1 MAKQRNGH
9 PKRQGNDAKGK
20 RGSGKRTGKEASE
33 PLVPSTGACERMHVE
48 GEFEDLRRRGG
59 RRRWWNTWLTH
70 ERTKGGAAGPRK
82 QKDNSTLKEMDVD
95 EFLSGGFLQF
105 SKGERKQSEKIA
117 EDRNAD
123 QVPQSTKHKSNER
136 AYKVGKETARM
147 EEEDSEGEEHD
158 NNQAVLKQNEK
169 MKNVAK
175 EHKEQLENLKEMDPE
190 FYEYLQ
196 QTDKELL
203 DFDMSE
209 GEEEEEE
216 EEEEEQPGDG
226 PPNAA
231 ERIITTEMVEAWT
244 KAVTSKGSL
253 VGMKN
258 LLRAYRLAC
267 HFGDNEEELASS
279 FSISGSN
286 TFNMVMLFV
295 LQEADGFFRKSLY
308 DGADRKQI
316 RKIIADPSQSQRWP
330 KIEPLVKSYLGN
342 SLHIL
347 NRMTDS
353 QMISFTLRQL
363 KPSVFMLNAFE
374 KFQRKFLKTALSIM
388 GRDGDKSTRI
398 QAVLFIREMTN
409 SLQGDFIDKA
419 LKGVYRTFSSHA
431 KFVTQASLPSIGF
444 LSLAVTEMYGIDFP
458 ASYRQAFAS
467 LKQLAGILRNALT
480 MKAKESYKEM
490 YSWQTINCLQ
500 LWCRVLSTYA
510 TNETMKPL
518 VYPLL
523 QLLLGTARLVP
534 TGRYTP
540 LRLRLCKSANQI
552 CEASG
557 VFAPVAP
564 ILLENLAL
572 SELSKAPKAAQGK
585 VPDFSLVLK
594 VSKATLRTTT
604 FHEECV
610 FGSLEL
616 LSEHLSQWSTHVAFP
631 ELSHTCLIAL
641 KRFVKSSKVER
652 FRKETKRCLSAI
664 EKNAEFVVS
673 RRDQVEFC
681 PKDITA
687 GSQTLARVE
696 STTTPP
702 LDSYYVELAKKGQ
715 ERRSSKSLSEIG
727 ITNQFSSVN
736 LPTEE
741 DSFAVKEEAT
751 KETPVD
757 IDFQQVHSLAKVKK
771 QSDQSG
777 QRVSNEAD
785 DSDDEVRDLMLSSSE
800 EEGEDAPPEEPP
812 TLQRKRKAKL
822 PSQKSPVVRKSKR
835 ANR

>member
-1 MAKQRNGH
+1 MWI
-9 PKRQGNDAKGK
+9 KGWLT
-20 RGSGKRTGKEASE
+20 RGRTTGGASE
-33 PLVPSTGACERMHVE
+33 
-48 GEFEDLRRRGG
+48 
-59 RRRWWNTWLTH
+59 
-70 ERTKGGAAGPRK
+70 PRK
-82 QKDNSTLKEMDVD
+82 QKENKKLQDMDVD

-105 SKGERKQSEKIA
+105 AQGKDKENPKGP
-117 EDRNAD
+117 AD
-123 QVPQSTKHKSNER
+123 TPDGKSRLSARTKTKNKAH
-136 AYKVGKETARM
+136 KVGEGSPGM
-147 EEEDSEGEEHD
+147 EEEDAVDEEHD
-158 NNQAVLKQNEK
+158 NDRAVLNQNEK
-169 MKNVAK
+169 MKSVAE
-175 EHKEQLENLKEMDPE
+175 EHKAQLENLKEMDPE
-190 FYEYLQ
+190 FYKFLQ

-209 GEEEEEE
+209 GEEESGEEE
-216 EEEEEQPGDG
+216 ADQSTDG
-226 PPNAA
+226 PPKTM
-231 ERIITTEMVEAWT
+231 ERIITTDMVESWT
-244 KAVTSKGSL
+244 KAVAAKGSL

-267 HFGDNEEELASS
+267 HFGDNEEELVSS

-295 LQEADGFFRKSLY
+295 LQESDGFFRKALF
-308 DGADRKQI
+308 DEADRKQV
-316 RKIIADPSQSQRWP
+316 RKIIADPSQSQRWS
-330 KIEPLVKSYLGN
+330 KVEPLVKSYLGN

-363 KPSVFMLNAFE
+363 KPSVFLLNAFE

-409 SLQGDFIDKA
+409 NLQGDFIDKA

-458 ASYRQAFAS
+458 ASYRHAFAS

-480 MKAKESYKEM
+480 MKAKESYKEV
-490 YSWQTINCLQ
+490 YSWQAINCLQ

-552 CEASG
+552 CEAAG
-557 VFAPVAP
+557 VYAPVAP

-572 SELSKAPKAAQGK
+572 AELSKAPKAAQGK
-585 VPDFSLVLK
+585 APDFSLVLK

-616 LSEHLSQWSTHVAFP
+616 LAEHLSQWSTHAAFP

-641 KRFVKSSKVER
+641 KRFMKNSKVER
-652 FRKETKRCLSAI
+652 FRKEAKKCVSAI
-664 EKNAEFVVS
+664 ERNAEFVLS
-673 RRDQVEFC
+673 KRDLVEFC
-681 PKDITA
+681 PKDLAA
-687 GSQTLARVE
+687 GAQIAAQVE

-727 ITNQFSSVN
+727 ITNQFPAAGLSEKEGSDAV
-736 LPTEE
+736 EE
-741 DSFAVKEEAT
+741 EGT
-751 KETPVD
+751 KGTAVD
-757 IDFQQVHSLAKVKK
+757 IDFQQVHTVGRQKK
-771 QSDQSG
+771 ENKQNG
-777 QRVSNEAD
+777 HRVSVDVD
-785 DSDDEVRDLMLSSSE
+785 DTGDEVHDLMLSSSE
-800 EEGEDAPPEEPP
+800 EEGEELAPRQL
-812 TLQRKRKAKL
+812 TSSHGKRKARAH
-822 PSQKSPVVRKSKR
+822 SQKSALPRKAKR
-835 ANR
+835 TNR

>member
-1 MAKQRNGH
+1 MAKARDVH
-9 PKRQGNDAKGK
+9 PKRKGNEPLGK
-20 RGSGKRTGKEASE
+20 NGSGKRIGKGASDA
-33 PLVPSTGACERMHVE
+33 PDPST
-48 GEFEDLRRRGG
+48 
-59 RRRWWNTWLTH
+59 
-70 ERTKGGAAGPRK
+70 GGAAGPRK
-82 QKDNSTLKEMDVD
+82 QKDNNTLKEMDVD
-95 EFLSGGFLQF
+95 EFLSGGFLEF
-105 SKGERKQSEKIA
+105 SQGEQKGSGK
-117 EDRNAD
+117 NAGNPTKD
-123 QVPQSTKHKSNER
+123 GVPQPTKAKSNER
-136 AYKVGKETARM
+136 THKVRKDTRRTA
-147 EEEDSEGEEHD
+147 EEDSEGEEHD

-169 MKNVAK
+169 MKSVAE

-209 GEEEEEE
+209 GEEDEEE
-216 EEEEEQPGDG
+216 EEEEEQLGDA
-226 PPNAA
+226 PLKTV
-231 ERIITTEMVEAWT
+231 ERTITTEMVESWT
-244 KAVTSKGSL
+244 KAVISKGSL

-316 RKIIADPSQSQRWP
+316 RKIIADPSQSKRWP

-458 ASYRQAFAS
+458 ASYRHAFAS

-490 YSWQTINCLQ
+490 YSWQAINCLQ

-572 SELSKAPKAAQGK
+572 SELSKAPKAAPGK

-652 FRKETKRCLSAI
+652 FRKETKRCISAI
-664 EKNAEFVVS
+664 EKNAEFVIS
-673 RRDQVEFC
+673 RRDQMELC

-687 GSQTLARVE
+687 GSQTLARVD
-696 STTTPP
+696 STTAPP

-727 ITNQFSSVN
+727 IANQFSSAN

-741 DSFAVKEEAT
+741 DSFAAEEGAT
-751 KETPVD
+751 KESPVD

-771 QSDQSG
+771 QSDQNG
-777 QRVSNEAD
+777 QRVLNEAD
-785 DSDDEVRDLMLSSSE
+785 DSSDEVRDLMLSSSE
-800 EEGEDAPPEEPP
+800 EEGEDAPLDESP
-812 TLQRKRKAKL
+812 TFRGKRKARL
-822 PSQKSPVVRKSKR
+822 PSQKSSVIRKSKR